1 MNSIRVL
8 LADDHNLVRAGLRA
22 LLDGMPNIAV
32 VAEARDGVEAIR
44 LVEQTNPS
52 IALLDIAMPGLS
64 GLAACRSIHERFPR
78 TRVVLLTMY
87 DSHEYVSEALRAG
100 AAGYLIKDSAVG
112 ELESAI
118 AAVAAGGIYLSPRIS
133 RQLAQAVVTGA
144 QGPGEAGL
152 TARQS
157 EVLSLVA
164 GGCSSK
170 EIARQLG
177 LSVKTI
183 ETHRTQIMDRLGIRD
198 VAGLVRYAIRTG
210 LVSSD
215 E

>member
-22 LLDGMPNIAV
+22 LLDGMPNIEV

-44 LVEQTNPS
+44 LVEQTSPS

-64 GLAACRSIHERFPR
+64 GLAACRSIHARFPG

-87 DSHEYVSEALRAG
+87 DSHEYVSEALRSG
-100 AAGYLIKDSAVG
+100 AAGYLIKDSAVD
-112 ELESAI
+112 ELASAI
-118 AAVAAGGIYLSPRIS
+118 AEVAAGGIYLSPRIS
-133 RQLAQAVVTGA
+133 RQLARAVATGA

-164 GGCSSK
+164 GGRSSK
-170 EIARQLG
+170 EIASQLD